1 MCVCIYM
8 CVCEEETECLN
19 RLLLFPL
26 FRPFLFFQPKNFRI
40 SYLHVLLFFT
50 VFLLFHCHFTVIS
63 FKFLSF
69 IWLYLIPNY
78 LFVCVCFNISFWSA
92 LLFFFLL
99 KLTVF
104 FFFEASISFREIWK
118 KKKRKFGVVR
128 TCVIVLTRDT
138 VDTCVCI
145 CEYVCVCCFR
155 KRWRSTKSRKRIERN
170 RIVL

>member
-1 MCVCIYM
+1 MCVCKYV

-104 FFFEASISFREIWK
+104 FFFWSLHKFSRNLKKEK
-118 KKKRKFGVVR
+118 KKIWCCAYVR
-128 TCVIVLTRDT
+128 HRTYERYSR
-138 VDTCVCI
+138 
-145 CEYVCVCCFR
+145 YVCVYMWVCVC
-155 KRWRSTKSRKRIERN
+155 
-170 RIVL
+170 VLFQKKMKKYKK